1 MRELNRDM
9 KAQNEIRAMNKDLLK
24 HTVGWVQLK
33 STTETKGRT
42 NVLDLDKLSTYG
54 QDDLPL
60 SVPAVKEILAVL
72 GPLNHS
78 PLEVLKYLY

>member
-1 MRELNRDM
+1 M

-60 SVPAVKEILAVL
+60 SVSAVKEMLAVL
-72 GPLNHS
+72 GSLNHFA
-78 PLEVLKYLY
+78 LEVLRYLY

>member
-1 MRELNRDM
+1 M

-42 NVLDLDKLSTYG
+42 NVLDLDKLSVYG
-54 QDDLPL
+54 RDDLRQL
-60 SVPAVKEILAVL
+60 AFVVKVMPAE
-72 GPLNHS
+72 
-78 PLEVLKYLY
+78 LESEYRFLH